1 MSHIRCSV
9 LPTNY
14 LPYYAEFTNDW
25 VNGKASSTSVQLST
39 NFRLTLIVSIQ
50 CVEIDLLSVVIS
62 LSILILFLYCH
73 THTWSSSR
81 QFSFFS
87 LIIVSCIFC
96 LITLYLFLSHVGV
109 LIFFLTLVFLFIL
122 FISFV
127 HVWFAL
133 LIIIVKHTFNS
144 SILYCNVIFSVN
156 LSLRCVKV
164 NCAVYK
170 LTHAFAIVQN
180 WSTMYNLKV
189 MSMGVSV
196 FMSLKKNAWT
206 RCSFKIRQ
214 TVFQ

>member
-1 MSHIRCSV
+1 MCWNWFVISSDKSFDSHFVFILSHTHLIILSSV
-9 LPTNY
+9 LIFFAN
-14 LPYYAEFTNDW
+14 
-25 VNGKASSTSVQLST
+25 
-39 NFRLTLIVSIQ
+39 R
-50 CVEIDLLSVVIS
+50 C
-62 LSILILFLYCH
+62 FLH
-73 THTWSSSR
+73 
-81 QFSFFS
+81 
-87 LIIVSCIFC
+87 FC

-196 FMSLKKNAWT
+196 FMSLIKKRLNAM
-206 RCSFKIRQ
+206 F
-214 TVFQ
+214 F